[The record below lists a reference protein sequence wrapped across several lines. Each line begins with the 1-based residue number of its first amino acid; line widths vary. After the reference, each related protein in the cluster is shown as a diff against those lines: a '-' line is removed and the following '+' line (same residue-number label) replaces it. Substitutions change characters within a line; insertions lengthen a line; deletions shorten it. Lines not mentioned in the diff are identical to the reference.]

1 MVVILIGVLTT
12 VIFSLPVVQTRLAKY
27 ATEELNTAFGT
38 NINIERL
45 RFSPFTLSTSIKDIY
60 VEDYRQDTLAHIQ
73 KLSTSILN
81 LRKMIQGE
89 MEFGEMD
96 LDGVYLNMKTYKGA
110 SVTNLDVFVEKLD
123 DGQPREPGTPPFFMA
138 ASEINVTNSRFKLVD
153 ENLEQVEVL
162 NFKDLQLKSKD
173 FEILGPEVSLDIRE
187 LSLNSKKGIELEKL
201 ITRFQYTKE
210 QMRFDSLQIKTPQSQ
225 IQGNLVFDYNREDFS
240 EFLDK
245 VQLTAEFW
253 ESSVAFDELNAYYN
267 EFGEGRVAEFS
278 ANISGVLNDFQV
290 EDLFLVTDNT
300 GVRGDFNFRNIFNEQ
315 EPFKMEAEMEDVTS
329 SYYQLRGIL
338 PNLLGKNIPS
348 SFQKFGRF
356 TVRGSSEITE
366 TSVVAKINLN
376 TAIGS
381 SYTDLQMTNLNNI
394 DDASYLGFVSLIN
407 FDLGRF
413 LDDPQLGKTSLDVN
427 VEGRGFIAEFL
438 NTEAIGDIYKIEFNG
453 YEYKDL
459 KVSGIFKEELF
470 DGSLLSN
477 DENLKL
483 NFKGLADFSQEE
495 NDFNFVAAVDYANL
509 KKLNFLNDSVSVFSG
524 TVNMDITG
532 NDLDNMAGELK
543 FSDTRY
549 QNKND
554 TYVFDDFA
562 ISSTFEKDSIR
573 NLQIISPDIITGYMK
588 GNFRV
593 RELGRLVQNSIGS
606 IYTNYRPYEIS
617 EGQNLDFNFRIYNK
631 IVEVFYPDVK
641 LGPDTFIRG
650 NIKSDEGDFKLTFKS
665 PDITVFDNSFNE
677 VELKI
682 DNKNPLFNTFL
693 TVEDMSTVY
702 YDVKDFSLINTTLKD
717 TLFFRTEFTGGSQFN
732 DSYNLNF
739 YHTFNEEN
747 KSVIGL
753 KRSDINF
760 KGNTWV
766 LNKSGNKENKV
777 IVNRTLDSIQIKEI
791 VMDNENRE
799 QIRLRGELADSTYKD
814 LELQFKIV
822 SLDKITPSIDS
833 LKLDGEV
840 NGFLNILQKD
850 NKYLPSSSM
859 LINDFSVNDMVLG
872 DMELV
877 IFGNNDLT
885 QFGVNSWISKGGADS
900 FNLNGS
906 INHRNKETT
915 LDLLAAF
922 TDFNLE
928 PFAPLGEDIIS
939 NIRGYVNGNARI
951 TGDANNPDINGSL
964 TLNDAGI
971 GIPYLNVDY
980 DFGPLSTVR
989 LFDQTFY
996 FEAIQL
1002 RDRKWNTDGALEGTI
1017 SHTAFSD
1024 WNMDLT
1030 VGTNGNRFLILDT
1043 EFEEEAL
1050 YYGSGFVTGT
1060 GRIFGATNALN
1071 IEFEG
1076 STAKGTSLKIPLS
1089 DITSVGDYS
1098 FINFI
1103 EKIDAKTVVGERILE
1118 DYEGLE
1124 MTFDLAVTPDAEVE
1138 IVVDQENGSSL
1149 KGTGE
1154 GLLLMEINT
1163 NGKFNMYGE
1172 FVVVTGEF
1180 NFKRTGLIDKTFT
1193 VQPGGTI
1200 LWERDPLEAQL
1211 NMEAVY
1217 ALNANPAPL
1226 LDNPAGN
1233 YRPIPTEVVVRLQ
1246 GELESPTIDFDIQFP
1261 GTSSVVKSELEYRL
1275 QDPTIEGNNAFFLL
1289 AQGTFVNEQAGLSQ
1303 QAVTGNLLQTASG
1316 LLNQVL
1322 SGDNDKFNFGVSY
1335 EQGYL
1340 DPNSGVDPEDRIGVT
1355 VSTQISDRVLVNG
1368 RVGVPIGGGGVS
1380 ETVVAGDVEVQVLLN
1395 EEGTLSA
1402 KIFNRENEIQQF
1414 LAERQGY
1421 TQGVGL
1427 AYQVDFNNFKELM
1440 RQIFKKKEPEEPQQ
1454 NQQEESTTM
1463 GKDSLIRFH
1472 SKTTVL
1478 KQKR

>member
-1 MVVILIGVLTT
+1 MIILIGVLATI
-12 VIFSLPVVQTRLAKY
+12 VFSLPVVQTKIANY
-27 ATEELNTAFGT
+27 ATEQLNETFGT
-38 NINIERL
+38 NIQIEQV
-45 RFSPFTLSTSIKDIY
+45 RFSPFTLSASIKSIY
-60 VEDYRQDTLAHIQ
+60 VEDYRKDTLIHIH
-73 KLSTSILN
+73 KLSTSVGN
-81 LRKMIQGE
+81 LRNMIQGD

-96 LDGVYLNMKTYKGA
+96 LDGVYVNMKTYQGEKN
-110 SVTNLDVFVEKLD
+110 TNLDVFVEKLD
-123 DGQPREPGTPPFFMA
+123 DGQPREPGTPPFFMSA
-138 ASEINVTNSRFKLVD
+138 TEIHLANSRFRLVD
-153 ENLEQVEVL
+153 ENLEQAEVL
-162 NFKDLQLKSKD
+162 NFRELQLNSKAFQILGPTVSLNIEKLSLKSK
-173 FEILGPEVSLDIRE
+173 R
-187 LSLNSKKGIELEKL
+187 GIALEKL
-201 ITRFQYTKE
+201 ETEFQYTKK
-210 QMRFDSLQIKTPQSQ
+210 QMRFDSLFIKTPESQ

-245 VQLTAEFW
+245 VKVSAIFK
-253 ESSVAFDELNAYYN
+253 ESTVAFNELNTYFN
-267 EFGEGRVAEFS
+267 EFGKDRMATFS
-278 ANISGVLNDFQV
+278 ADVSGVLNDLEV
-290 EDLFLVTDNT
+290 KEMLFITDNT
-300 GVRGDFNFRNIFNEQ
+300 GVRGDFKFSNLFNEQ
-315 EPFKMEAEMEDVTS
+315 EPFKMDAQMEDVTS

-348 SFQKFGRF
+348 SFQKFGQF
-356 TVRGSSEITE
+356 TIRGATEVTE
-366 TSVVAKINLN
+366 TSVSAKVNLN

-381 SYTDLQMTNLNNI
+381 SYTDLQMTNINNI
-394 DDASYLGFVSLIN
+394 DDASYLGFISLID
-407 FDLGRF
+407 FDLGKF
-413 LDDPQLGKTSLDVN
+413 LDNPQLGKASLDVN
-427 VEGRGFIAEFL
+427 VEGRGFIAAYL
-438 NTEAIGDIYKIEFNG
+438 NTEAIGDVYKIEFNG
-453 YEYKDL
+453 YEYNDL

-477 DENLKL
+477 DINLKL

-495 NDFNFVAAVDYANL
+495 NDFNFVAIVDHANL
-509 KKLNFLNDSVSVFSG
+509 KELNFVNDSISVFSG
-524 TVNMDITG
+524 EVNMDISG
-532 NDLDNMAGELK
+532 NDLDNMEGELK
-543 FSDTRY
+543 FSNTRY

-562 ISSTFEKDSIR
+562 ISSTFENDSIR
-573 NLQIISPDIITGYMK
+573 NVQIISPDIITGYIK
-588 GNFRV
+588 GNFKV
-593 RELGRLVQNSIGS
+593 RELGRLVQNSVGS

-617 EGQNLDFNFRIYNK
+617 LGQNLDFNFRIYNK
-631 IVEVFYPDVK
+631 IVEVFYPAVT
-641 LGPDTFIRG
+641 LGPETFMRG

-665 PDITVFDNSFNE
+665 PGIEVFKNSFNN

-702 YDVKDFSLINTTLKD
+702 YDVKDFSMINTTLKD
-717 TLFFRTEFTGGSQFN
+717 TLFFRTEFKGGSQFD

-739 YHTFNEEN
+739 YHTFNQDN

-753 KRSDINF
+753 KKSDINF
-760 KGNTWV
+760 KGNTWI
-766 LNKSGNKENKV
+766 LNKTGNKKNKV
-777 IVNRTLDSIQIKEI
+777 IVNRTLDSIQIQEI
-791 VMDNENRE
+791 VMDNENKE

-822 SLDKITPSIDS
+822 SLEKITPAIDS

-859 LINDFSVNDMVLG
+859 LINDFSINEMIMG

-885 QFGVNSWISKGGADS
+885 QFGVNTWISKNGAES

-906 INHRNKETT
+906 VNYRNKETT

-922 TDFNLE
+922 NDFNLE
-928 PFAPLGEDIIS
+928 PFAPLGEEVIS
-939 NIRGYVNGNARI
+939 NIRGYVNGNARV
-951 TGDANNPDINGSL
+951 TGNVDNPNINGSL
-964 TLNDAGI
+964 TLNDAGV

-996 FEAIQL
+996 FEDVQL
-1002 RDRKWNTDGALEGTI
+1002 ADRIENTTASLGGTI
-1017 SHTAFSD
+1017 SHTAFED
-1024 WNMDLT
+1024 WNLDLT
-1030 VGTNGNRFLILDT
+1030 VATNDDRFLILDT
-1043 EFEEEAL
+1043 EFNDEAL

-1060 GRIFGATNALN
+1060 GRIFGSTNALN

-1076 STAKGTSLKIPLS
+1076 STARGTSLKIPLS

-1098 FINFI
+1098 FINFV
-1103 EKIDAKTVVGERILE
+1103 EKSNSKTIAGERVLE

-1124 MTFDLAVTPDAEVE
+1124 MTFDLAVTPEAEVE

-1172 FVVVTGEF
+1172 FVVVTGQF

-1193 VQPGGTI
+1193 VRPGGTI
-1200 LWERDPLEAQL
+1200 LWERDPLEAEL
-1211 NMEAVY
+1211 DLEAVY
-1217 ALNANPAPL
+1217 TLNANPAPL

-1233 YRPIPTEVVVRLQ
+1233 YRPIPTEVVVRLD

-1275 QDPTIEGNNAFFLL
+1275 QDPTIESNNAFFLL
-1289 AQGTFVNEQAGLSQ
+1289 AQGTFVNEQAGGGLSQ
-1303 QAVTGNLLQTASG
+1303 QALTGNLIQTASG

-1322 SGDNDKFNFGVSY
+1322 SGDNDKFNFGLSY

-1340 DPNSGVDPEDRIGVT
+1340 DPNSGIDPEDRIGVT
-1355 VSTQISDRVLVNG
+1355 LSTQISDRVLVNG
-1368 RVGVPIGGGGVS
+1368 RVGVPIGGVS

-1421 TQGVGL
+1421 TQGIGL
-1427 AYQVDFNNFKELM
+1427 SYQVDFNNFKELM
-1440 RQIFKKKEPEEPQQ
+1440 AQILRKKQPPSQKEEPL
-1454 NQQEESTTM
+1454 ETTTM

-1478 KQKR
+1478 KQK